1 MVEVNDFI
9 SKNDIWSIM
18 KADNVP
24 NICGCIMYT
33 VANPNIIKV
42 LRDTDY
48 WQCFDFISNKWPI
61 FALKP
66 KPELLLEY
74 MV

>member
-24 NICGCIMYT
+24 NICGCIMITRQIY
-33 VANPNIIKV
+33 P
-42 LRDTDY
+42 
-48 WQCFDFISNKWPI
+48 F
-61 FALKP
+61 
-66 KPELLLEY
+66 
-74 MV
+74 